1 MRKRYWFFTAVIT
14 FLLIISLKNL
24 IFVEYR
30 VEGGSMQPTLEEG
43 HQLSINK
50 VNHLLFDIKRFDIVV
65 FKGPEGKDAYIKRVI
80 GLPGD
85 ELQYKNDQLYINGKA
100 IEEPYLKMLKN
111 GIPFGRLTGDF
122 TLQETTGK
130 KTIPQ
135 GSLFVIGDNRRVS
148 RDSRHFGLIEEGD
161 VIGKVRE

>member
-1 MRKRYWFFTAVIT
+1 MSKRYWFFTTVIT
-14 FLLIISLKNL
+14 FLLVISIKNL
-24 IFVEYR
+24 IFVDYR

-50 VNHLLFDIKRFDIVV
+50 VNQFLFEIKRFDIVV
-65 FKGPEGKDAYIKRVI
+65 FKGPGDKDAFIKRVI

-85 ELQYKNDQLYINGKA
+85 ELQYKNDQLFINGVA
-100 IEEPYLKMLKN
+100 IEEPYLNTLKN
-111 GIPFGRLTGDF
+111 GIPFGRLTADF
-122 TLQETTGK
+122 TLKETTGM

-135 GSLFVIGDNRRVS
+135 DSLFVIGDNRRVS
-148 RDSRHFGLIEEGD
+148 HDSRHFGLIHKDD